1 MYGTLNSKDFDFLS
15 EDDKDLLNRISAYS
29 ARVIGEVEPGEV
41 RISQQLEVLK
51 PVMQEIADEKKIPL
65 EDIFIKY
72 MDLASLV
79 LARTLTSFEPNSVQ
93 RKRRKN
99 PEEKVPL
106 GRTASRGKSPL
117 LGCPKCPASIYF
129 TTLTR
134 NTPLID

>member
-1 MYGTLNSKDFDFLS
+1 MYETLNSKDFDFLS

-79 LARTLTSFEPNSVQ
+79 LAKKDQQFKADTKDFD
-93 RKRRKN
+93 
-99 PEEKVPL
+99 
-106 GRTASRGKSPL
+106 L
-117 LGCPKCPASIYF
+117 L
-129 TTLTR
+129 
-134 NTPLID
+134 

>member
-1 MYGTLNSKDFDFLS
+1 MYETLNSKDFDFLS

-51 PVMQEIADEKKIPL
+51 PVMQEIDDEKKIPL

-79 LARTLTSFEPNSVQ
+79 LAKKDQQFKADTKDFDLF
-93 RKRRKN
+93 
-99 PEEKVPL
+99 
-106 GRTASRGKSPL
+106 
-117 LGCPKCPASIYF
+117 
-129 TTLTR
+129 
-134 NTPLID
+134 